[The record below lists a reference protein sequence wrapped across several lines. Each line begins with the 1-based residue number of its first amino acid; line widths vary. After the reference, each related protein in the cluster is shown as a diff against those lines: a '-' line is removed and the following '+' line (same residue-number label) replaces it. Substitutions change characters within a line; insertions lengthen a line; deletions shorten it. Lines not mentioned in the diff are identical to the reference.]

1 MGQRVPAGAATHG
14 ATVKNF
20 SYRHYEGKPE
30 SKRRPMIGSRSSLP
44 YMVLMLLLLQLTG
57 VHVGFAASEHIAE
70 SATGESGVKFE
81 RNLPIVFLEAKEE
94 IVSERRVPC
103 SFRMLLESASA

>member
-1 MGQRVPAGAATHG
+1 
-14 ATVKNF
+14 
-20 SYRHYEGKPE
+20 
-30 SKRRPMIGSRSSLP
+30 MIGSRSSLP

-103 SFRMLLESASA
+103 SFRMLLESASALTNSLPGGVRIHGASSRVYPKKSFGIAL